1 MLEGMKKR
9 WRNFPTFKTYFFALF
24 SDFDIL
30 IYAIDNGR
38 VLDPDTL
45 VELFSQLSD
54 DQKNIIA
61 QAGFNINYE
70 VLIRDTNPH
79 YLSLSLSLCI
89 SILPLSYS
97 FLSLISPFLVISLH
111 QSLQ

>member
-1 MLEGMKKR
+1 MKISHLLK
-9 WRNFPTFKTYFFALF
+9 PFFVLF

-54 DQKNIIA
+54 DQKKIIA

-70 VLIRDTNPH
+70 VLIRD
-79 YLSLSLSLCI
+79 I
-89 SILPLSYS
+89 
-97 FLSLISPFLVISLH
+97 
-111 QSLQ
+111 